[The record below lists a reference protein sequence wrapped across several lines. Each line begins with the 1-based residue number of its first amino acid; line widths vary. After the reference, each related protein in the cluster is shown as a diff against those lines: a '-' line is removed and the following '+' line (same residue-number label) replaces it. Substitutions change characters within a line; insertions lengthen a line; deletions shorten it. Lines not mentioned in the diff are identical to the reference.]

1 MNLPNPKGQVLKSIF
16 NGVLEATFLYNNGEF
31 IEADLHSAI
40 VDSSCHLIEQ
50 IVDVLK
56 PSPTPGRAHYLFNMR
71 QMITIL
77 QNLRKLSNSQRA
89 DANTVVSLWRHEI
102 FLTIGDQI
110 PRLTDQAWLQS
121 IVTETIKEVMDIKD
135 YIIEKLTF
143 NFFKEIETILWKK

>member
-1 MNLPNPKGQVLKSIF
+1 
-16 NGVLEATFLYNNGEF
+16 
-31 IEADLHSAI
+31 
-40 VDSSCHLIEQ
+40 
-50 IVDVLK
+50 
-56 PSPTPGRAHYLFNMR
+56 
-71 QMITIL
+71 MITIL